1 MDTNFDSTEQDAK
14 AWSDVRDNLEIIDML
29 REKVVKKNNGEINS
43 KELREWLVFKLKR
56 TPKGIGHEETKIHL
70 IEKVE
75 KNLKN
80 QVVLERIDFDTIDFL
95 EDCCHNIQVD
105 IEARMGDKSAII
117 DKLNSSNIGNKK
129 ILDRIKNETESG
141 KTINDGDF
149 RYILFCLREL
159 KRQNIF
165 ETGIVP
171 DGWLHTEFDNSGN
184 EEAIMELRHQIE
196 KNTKYVKWGAYAYFH
211 DRLKRQKTLFNYKSE
226 NIWAVKKLSSENKGS
241 GGIPICSVCGEH
253 LSNAKFCG
261 KCGTE
266 AQT

>member
-1 MDTNFDSTEQDAK
+1 MIFGFNFKPYAE
-14 AWSDVRDNLEIIDML
+14 R
-29 REKVVKKNNGEINS
+29 
-43 KELREWLVFKLKR
+43 F
-56 TPKGIGHEETKIHL
+56 KGIL
-70 IEKVE
+70 
-75 KNLKN
+75 
-80 QVVLERIDFDTIDFL
+80 
-95 EDCCHNIQVD
+95 CYIQ
-105 IEARMGDKSAII
+105 IKTS
-117 DKLNSSNIGNKK
+117 
-129 ILDRIKNETESG
+129 ILLT
-141 KTINDGDF
+141 T
-149 RYILFCLREL
+149 
-159 KRQNIF
+159 RQNIF

-184 EEAIMELRHQIE
+184 EEAIMELRRQIE

-266 AQT
+266 TQT